1 MSTQPLQIPTVTEVC
16 DEIDAYQNAITD
28 PFQHDL
34 RRFHDKHFSS
44 LSAGSSNR
52 HQDAHVGLEEDYD
65 DDGLGYYSDG
75 VKRTLTDD
83 QIAMFRHSEIQL
95 LLRER
100 RLKRENSEGELSHD
114 APSEPIKPVGDISP
128 PAPADDTVRQRSAS
142 TSGSQG
148 VGKRKWQRFIESS
161 ETNPEHLTHR
171 RIAREMDEQKASSI
185 DLAYG
190 DEEDATNSTA
200 AEKRSKDISNAYD
213 RRKQVTYDGADDHAP
228 VQLPSESSQP
238 PKFIWPTL
246 GGVSSGD

>member
-1 MSTQPLQIPTVTEVC
+1 
-16 DEIDAYQNAITD
+16 
-28 PFQHDL
+28 L
-34 RRFHDKHFSS
+34 RLFHDKHFSS

-52 HQDAHVGLEEDYD
+52 HQDAQVDPEGIPDD

-100 RLKRENSEGELSHD
+100 RLRRENSEGETTSHD
-114 APSEPIKPVGDISP
+114 APSEPIKPVGDVNP
-128 PAPADDTVRQRSAS
+128 PALADDTVRQRSAS

-190 DEEDATNSTA
+190 DEEESTCTTAT
-200 AEKRSKDISNAYD
+200 EKRPDAISNAYD
-213 RRKQVTYDGADDHAP
+213 RRKQVAYDGVDESAP
-228 VQLPSESSQP
+228 GQPPSGSSQT

-246 GGVSSGD
+246 GGASL

>member
-1 MSTQPLQIPTVTEVC
+1 
-16 DEIDAYQNAITD
+16 
-28 PFQHDL
+28 L
-34 RRFHDKHFSS
+34 RQFHDNHFSS

-65 DDGLGYYSDG
+65 DDDGLGYYFDG

-114 APSEPIKPVGDISP
+114 APSEPINPVGDISP

-161 ETNPEHLTHR
+161 EKNPEHLTHR

-190 DEEDATNSTA
+190 DEEDATHSTA
-200 AEKRSKDISNAYD
+200 AEKRPGVISNAHD
-213 RRKQVTYDGADDHAP
+213 RRKQVTYDGADDSAP
-228 VQLPSESSQP
+228 VQPPSGSSQT

-246 GGVSSGD
+246 GETSSGD

>member
-1 MSTQPLQIPTVTEVC
+1 
-16 DEIDAYQNAITD
+16 
-28 PFQHDL
+28 L
-34 RRFHDKHFSS
+34 RLFHDKHFAS

-52 HQDAHVGLEEDYD
+52 HHDAHVDLEETHG

-83 QIAMFRHSEIQL
+83 QIAMFRHSEIQV

-100 RLKRENSEGELSHD
+100 RRRRENSEDETSHD
-114 APSEPIKPVGDISP
+114 TPSGSTQPVGDISP
-128 PAPADDTVRQRSAS
+128 PVTADDTVRQRSAS

-148 VGKRKWQRFIESS
+148 LGKRKWQRFIESS

-171 RIAREMDEQKASSI
+171 RIARELDEQKASAI

-190 DEEDATNSTA
+190 DEEESTYPAA
-200 AEKRSKDISNAYD
+200 AEKQPEVISNAQR
-213 RRKQVTYDGADDHAP
+213 RRKQVAYDGVNDSAP
-228 VQLPSESSQP
+228 TQPLSGSSQN

-246 GGVSSGD
+246 GAVGASSGD